1 MSDRE
6 GDKPRILVV
15 DDEQM
20 IAKTVADILRVK
32 GYESETAFSGS
43 EAIEKVGVRSF
54 DVVFMDIKMPNVN
67 GVKAFAK
74 IKSIAPDLPV
84 VMMTAYSDDKL
95 VAQAREQGVLSI
107 LIKPLDFT
115 VILSFLS
122 ALEKERVVLIIDDD
136 RRFCKTLSDVLQKRT
151 FTVCYETDPSKA
163 MECIKT
169 EEDAGVVLLDMKLD
183 GIGGLGVLR
192 KIRQKYPFLPVI
204 LITGYVD
211 EMDASL
217 KKGLEELNAFAYLY
231 KPLEMEKLFTLLEEL
246 NRKKLRDALG
256 EGKG

>member
-32 GYESETAFSGS
+32 GYDAETAFSGS
-43 EAIEKVGVRSF
+43 EAVEKVGVRSF
-54 DVVFMDIKMPNVN
+54 DAVFMDIKMPNVN

-169 EEDAGVVLLDMKLD
+169 EEDVDVVLLDMKLN

-192 KIRQKYPFLPVI
+192 KIRGKYPYLPVI

-217 KKGLEELNAFAYLY
+217 KKGLELNAFAYLY
-231 KPLEMEKLFTLLEEL
+231 KPLEMEKMFTLLEEL
-246 NRKKLRDALG
+246 NRKKLRSALG
-256 EGKG
+256 EG

>member
-1 MSDRE
+1 MSDSE

-20 IAKTVADILRVK
+20 MAKTVADILRVK
-32 GYESETAFSGS
+32 GYEAETAFSGS
-43 EAIEKVGVRSF
+43 EAVEKVGVRSF
-54 DVVFMDIKMPNVN
+54 DAVFMDVKMPKVN

-84 VMMTAYSDDKL
+84 VMMTAYSDDEL

-115 VILSFLS
+115 AILSFLS
-122 ALEKERVVLIIDDD
+122 VLEKEKVVLIIDDD
-136 RRFCKTLSDVLQKRT
+136 DGFCRTLSGVLQKRT
-151 FTVCYETDPSKA
+151 FNVRYVTNPYKVMDS
-163 MECIKT
+163 IKN
-169 EEDAGVVLLDMKLD
+169 EEDVGMVLLDMKLD
-183 GIGGLGVLR
+183 GIDGLEILR
-192 KIRQKYPFLPVI
+192 KIRQKYPYLPVI

-217 KKGLEELNAFAYLY
+217 KKGLELSAFAYLY
-231 KPLEMEKLFTLLEEL
+231 KPIEMEKLFTLLEKV

-256 EGKG
+256 EGEG